1 MNRKE
6 EKTKK
11 KINIKNKKGITLI
24 ALVITIIVLLILA
37 GVSIAML
44 TGQNGILTQASNAK
58 TEQSH
63 GAVREAIALL
73 YNEYQIQKRTG
84 SVTKLASTESVKIEG
99 KEERALANTTVTFL
113 DFLKGENEAGINYI
127 KDEIN
132 NILDVEKLTGGKQ
145 ALGNGTGTDDVY
157 KIEDYGTSYKIIYY
171 EKAATSLE
179 ISVITKE
186 EGEQDPFS
194 YTQADIDE
202 TLKYFTWEMVDVT
215 EENREEYGY
224 DESMVGKKV
233 AIITGTKEN
242 YYISMKGGTFSLKK
256 IVIPRTI
263 EGSDYVDIKYTYA
276 WQGNSLQ
283 YLGNLETV
291 IYLNDLGTFSLVGCR
306 DLINVKLTR
315 NNEISRSSFHYTN
328 LETID
333 IPNEVK
339 IIDSYAFA
347 ECQNLTTINI
357 PNSVTSIGYD
367 AFANCPNLTITVE
380 AGSPLTKANF
390 ENTGID
396 LNKVIFEDEEKNEG

>member
-6 EKTKK
+6 EKTKR

-157 KIEDYGTSYKIIYY
+157 KIEDDGTSYKIIYY
-171 EKAATSLE
+171 EKATTSLE

-194 YTQADIDE
+194 YTQADIDK

-242 YYISMKGGTFSLKK
+242 YYSSSERGGTFPLKK

-291 IYLNDLGTFSLVGCR
+291 IYLNDLGTFSLLGCK
-306 DLINVKLTR
+306 DLTNVKLTR
-315 NNEISRSSFHYTN
+315 NNEISSSSFVATN
-328 LETID
+328 LETIG

-339 IIDSYAFA
+339 TIEDNAFR
-347 ECQNLTTINI
+347 ECQKLTTINI
-357 PNSVTSIGYD
+357 PNSVTSVGYH
-367 AFANCPNLTITVE
+367 AFESCSNLTITVE
-380 AGSPLTKANF
+380 AGSPLAKEDF
-390 ENTGID
+390 ENAGID
-396 LNKVIFEDEEKNEG
+396 LSKVIFE

>member
-44 TGQNGILTQASNAK
+44 TGQNGILTQAINAK

-202 TLKYFTWEMVDVT
+202 TLKYFTWKMVDVT

-242 YYISMKGGTFSLKK
+242 YYISMKGGTFPLKK

-263 EGSDYVDIKYTYA
+263 EGSDYVDINTD
-276 WQGNSLQ
+276 WTNNSLE

-357 PNSVTSIGYD
+357 PNSVTSVGHN
-367 AFANCPNLTITVE
+367 AFESCPKLTITVE
-380 AGSPLTKANF
+380 DGSPLAKEDF
-390 ENTGID
+390 ENAGID
-396 LNKVIFEDEEKNEG
+396 LSKVIFE

>member
-6 EKTKK
+6 EKTKR

-157 KIEDYGTSYKIIYY
+157 KIEDDGTSYKIIYY
-171 EKAATSLE
+171 EKATTSLE

-242 YYISMKGGTFSLKK
+242 YYIFHEGGTFPLKK

-263 EGSDYVDIKYTYA
+263 EDSDYVDINDNFDIRSITIFRKS
-276 WQGNSLQ
+276 GN
-283 YLGNLETV
+283 GN
-291 IYLNDLGTFSLVGCR
+291 
-306 DLINVKLTR
+306 
-315 NNEISRSSFHYTN
+315 IS
-328 LETID
+328 
-333 IPNEVK
+333 
-339 IIDSYAFA
+339 
-347 ECQNLTTINI
+347 
-357 PNSVTSIGYD
+357 
-367 AFANCPNLTITVE
+367 
-380 AGSPLTKANF
+380 
-390 ENTGID
+390 
-396 LNKVIFEDEEKNEG
+396 

>member
-11 KINIKNKKGITLI
+11 NINIKNKKGITLI

-157 KIEDYGTSYKIIYY
+157 KIEDDGTSYKIIYY
-171 EKAATSLE
+171 EKATTSLE

-194 YTQADIDE
+194 YTQADIDK

-233 AIITGTKEN
+233 SIITGTKEN
-242 YYISMKGGTFSLKK
+242 YYIFREGGTFPLKK

-276 WQGNSLQ
+276 SQGNSLQ

-291 IYLNDLGTFSLVGCR
+291 IYLNDLGTFSLLGCK
-306 DLINVKLTR
+306 DLTNVKLTR
-315 NNEISRSSFHYTN
+315 NNEISSSSFYATN

-339 IIDSYAFA
+339 TIEDNAFR
-347 ECQNLTTINI
+347 ECQKLTTINI
-357 PNSVTSIGYD
+357 PNSVTSVGYN
-367 AFANCPNLTITVE
+367 AFESCPKLTITVE
-380 AGSPLTKANF
+380 DGSPLAKEDF
-390 ENTGID
+390 ENAGID
-396 LNKVIFEDEEKNEG
+396 LSKVIFE

>member
-6 EKTKK
+6 EKTKR

-202 TLKYFTWEMVDVT
+202 TLKYFTWKMVDVT

-242 YYISMKGGTFSLKK
+242 YYISMKGGTFPLKK

-263 EGSDYVDIKYTYA
+263 EGSDYVDINTD
-276 WQGNSLQ
+276 WTNNSLE

>member
-6 EKTKK
+6 EKTKR

-242 YYISMKGGTFSLKK
+242 YYISMKGGTFPLKK

-263 EGSDYVDIKYTYA
+263 EGSDYVDINTD
-276 WQGNSLQ
+276 WTNNSLE

-357 PNSVTSIGYD
+357 PNSVTSVGHN
-367 AFANCPNLTITVE
+367 AFESCPKLTITVE
-380 AGSPLTKANF
+380 DGSPLAKEDF
-390 ENTGID
+390 ENAGID
-396 LNKVIFEDEEKNEG
+396 LSKVIFE